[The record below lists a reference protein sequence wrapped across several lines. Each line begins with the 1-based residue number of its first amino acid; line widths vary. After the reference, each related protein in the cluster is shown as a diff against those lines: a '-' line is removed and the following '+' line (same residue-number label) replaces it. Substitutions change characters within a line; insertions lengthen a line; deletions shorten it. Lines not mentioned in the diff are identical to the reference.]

1 VPPSPEQRAE
11 ARRIAQAIAQ
21 VGFVLPGTLIERH
34 LTCTHPGCACHDDPP
49 RLHGPYWYWTRKVN
63 AKTVSRVLSPE
74 QAAEYRP
81 WFEAEKRIRGLVHQ
95 LEELG
100 LSVVE
105 ADPRT
110 PHRAPPAVKKAAPP
124 VENA

>member
-1 VPPSPEQRAE
+1 MPPTPDQRAE
-11 ARRIAQAIAQ
+11 ARRIAKEISK
-21 VGFVLPGTLIERH
+21 VGFVLPGTLLERH
-34 LTCTHPGCACHDDPP
+34 LTCTHPGCACHGDPP

-63 AKTVSRVLSPE
+63 AKTVSRMLSPE

-81 WFEAEKRIRGLVHQ
+81 WFEAEKSLRALLHD

-100 LSVVE
+100 LSVLE
-105 ADPRT
+105 ADPRS
-110 PHRAPPAVKKAAPP
+110 PHRPLRAPRPAPPP